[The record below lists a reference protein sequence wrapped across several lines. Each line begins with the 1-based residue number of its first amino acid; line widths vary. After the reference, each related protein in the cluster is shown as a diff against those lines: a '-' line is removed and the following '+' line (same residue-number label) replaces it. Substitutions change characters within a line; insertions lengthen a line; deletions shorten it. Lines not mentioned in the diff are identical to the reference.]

1 MCTQFN
7 RKKEKRFSDLLCF
20 ICFKF
25 SPQYWYFFLCR
36 EKMCWF
42 SRYFNIGSEENFAV
56 PLQNRKICVCIKS
69 LTLVRLRK
77 LIAMNFTFFT
87 RCKMHITPVL
97 LKNYSFHNFL
107 NKFKLCLY
115 LFLSK
120 KNCFTSKNVMLM
132 FTSWHLL
139 EHLHLTCS
147 RICW

>member
-7 RKKEKRFSDLLCF
+7 RKKEKRFWGLLCF
-20 ICFKF
+20 ICLKF
-25 SPQYWYFFLCR
+25 NPQYWYLLLLR

-42 SRYFNIGSEENFAV
+42 SSYFNIGSEENFAV
-56 PLQNRKICVCIKS
+56 PLQNRKICVCIKF

-77 LIAMNFTFFT
+77 LIAVNFTFFT
-87 RCKMHITPVL
+87 RCKMHITPAL

-107 NKFKLCLY
+107 NKFKLCLC
-115 LFLSK
+115 LFFSK
-120 KNCFTSKNVMLM
+120 KNFFTSKNVMLM